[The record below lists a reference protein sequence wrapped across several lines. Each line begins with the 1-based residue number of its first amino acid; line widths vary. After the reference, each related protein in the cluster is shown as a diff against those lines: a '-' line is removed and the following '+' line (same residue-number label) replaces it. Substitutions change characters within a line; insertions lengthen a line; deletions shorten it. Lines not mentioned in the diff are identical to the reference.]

1 MVTQW
6 KVLGAAVV
14 IFGAGAL
21 AGGLGVHWLSKPRP
35 PLREPAEQPLLPVLV
50 SEEFVRRMD
59 RELALTPHQRQQ
71 IVQTLRIGQARIR
84 ELYSLV
90 GPEVGEELHYV
101 REAIRAELTPTQ
113 QKRFE
118 DLLRKQRQRRWGERP
133 RPEGPQPRRLPPGG
147 PDPGPQ
153 RPGLRTAPHPG
164 PPAEPRP
171 AAQPGSPPR
180 RPRTDRPDTNFAS
193 PAPPAAPPR

>member
-1 MVTQW
+1 MVSQW
-6 KVLGAAVV
+6 KVISAAVV
-14 IFGAGAL
+14 IFTAGMV
-21 AGGLGVHWLSKPRP
+21 AGGLGVQWLGKPRP
-35 PLREPAEQPLLPVLV
+35 PVREPVEQPLLPALV
-50 SEEFVRRMD
+50 SEEFVRRMH
-59 RELALTPHQRQQ
+59 RELDLTPQQRQQ

-101 REAIRAELTPTQ
+101 RESIRAELTPAQ

-118 DLLRKQRQRRWGERP
+118 ELLRKQRQRRWGERP

-147 PDPGPQ
+147 LDAAPL
-153 RPGLRTAPHPG
+153 RPGLRGPPHPG

-171 AAQPGSPPR
+171 APQPTSPPR
-180 RPRTDRPDTNFAS
+180 RPRSDRPDTNFAS
-193 PAPPAAPPR
+193 PAPTPAPAR

>member
-1 MVTQW
+1 MVSHW
-6 KVLGAAVV
+6 KVISAAAV
-14 IFGAGAL
+14 IFAAGVL
-21 AGGLGVHWLSKPRP
+21 AGGLGAHWLSKPRP

-59 RELALTPHQRQQ
+59 RELALTPQQRQH

-101 REAIRAELTPTQ
+101 RESIRAELTPAQ

-118 DLLRKQRQRRWGERP
+118 ELLRKQRQRRWGERP
-133 RPEGPQPRRLPPGG
+133 RPESLQPRRWPAGSPETGLE
-147 PDPGPQ
+147 
-153 RPGLRTAPHPG
+153 RTGLRGAPHPDA
-164 PPAEPRP
+164 PTEPRP
-171 AAQPGSPPR
+171 VPSPGSPPR
-180 RPRTDRPDTNFAS
+180 RSRSERSGTNLAA
-193 PAPPAAPPR
+193 PAPAAVPTP